1 MRFRRSSLFSLLPV
15 LVSCGTA
22 ETSGTGTGGSLG
34 TAASGTGGSS
44 LSGGARAT
52 GGVPGSGGS
61 TASGGN
67 TPTGGVTGT
76 GGMTGGAIGGGGTVA
91 SGGTSGSGGRGEKGG
106 AGGAGRGGTT
116 STGGRAGTGGVG
128 AASGGAGGG
137 GGAAGSTGTAGSSGG
152 AMPSDGCGKTA
163 PAQTD
168 AKQTIDVAGTAREYI
183 VNYPTPYDPNHP
195 YRVLYI
201 HHGRG
206 GNAEQNITRNGG
218 WYGVGP
224 LSGGSV
230 IFVSPHGDGDGGTT
244 GWPNTGGRDVA
255 FLRALVTHINATFC
269 VDKSRIFTTGMSY
282 GGNFSNVLGCEMGD
296 IFRAIAPFAGWGPV
310 GGPSGGGGGGRSNC
324 VGKPAAIV
332 THGTTDG
339 TVDFTSGQASRD
351 FWMAANHCTT
361 MSAAIMP
368 SPCVQYQGCDAGYPV
383 AFCEHTGGHILPT
396 FSGAAIWNFIS
407 QF

>member
-1 MRFRRSSLFSLLPV
+1 
-15 LVSCGTA
+15 
-22 ETSGTGTGGSLG
+22 
-34 TAASGTGGSS
+34 
-44 LSGGARAT
+44 
-52 GGVPGSGGS
+52 
-61 TASGGN
+61 
-67 TPTGGVTGT
+67 
-76 GGMTGGAIGGGGTVA
+76 
-91 SGGTSGSGGRGEKGG
+91 
-106 AGGAGRGGTT
+106 
-116 STGGRAGTGGVG
+116 
-128 AASGGAGGG
+128 
-137 GGAAGSTGTAGSSGG
+137 
-152 AMPSDGCGKTA
+152 MPSEGCGKTP

-168 AKQTIDVAGTAREYI
+168 ARQTIDVAGTAREYI

-195 YRVLYI
+195 YRVLYV

-206 GNAEQNITRNGG
+206 GNADQNITRNGG

-255 FLRALVTHINATFC
+255 FLRALVAHINATLC
-269 VDKSRIFTTGMSY
+269 VDRSRIFTTGMSY

-296 IFRAIAPFAGWGPV
+296 VFRAIAPFAGWGPV
-310 GGPSGGGGGGRSNC
+310 GGPGGGGGGRADC

-332 THGTTDG
+332 THGTADS
-339 TVDFTSGQASRD
+339 TVTFASGQASRD

-368 SPCVQYQGCDAGYPV
+368 SSCVQYQGCDAGYPV

-396 FSGAAIWNFIS
+396 SSGATIWNFIS